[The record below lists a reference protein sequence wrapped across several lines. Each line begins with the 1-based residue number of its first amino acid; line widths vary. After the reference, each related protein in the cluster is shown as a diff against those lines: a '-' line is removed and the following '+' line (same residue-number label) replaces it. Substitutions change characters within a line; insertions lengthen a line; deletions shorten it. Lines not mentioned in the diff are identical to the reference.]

1 MKKNH
6 FVPVAAIV
14 VAANFFTS
22 SCNNE
27 TPAKETAAKEDATTL
42 TTPAAITNPN
52 FGIAPVEY
60 AELSEKA
67 MNYIAKFEFDAW
79 ADMLADDVVFSFPD
93 GDVDTRTKLEGKA
106 AVVGWWKNWR
116 KTSGIESMTMT
127 EFNHF
132 PLDVTAQPKGGA
144 LKGIYDFAYF
154 SSKMVYNGNSVSL
167 RMNFI
172 THFNADK
179 KIDRYTTYYDRTL
192 LVKATGKNILEK
204 K

>member
-6 FVPVAAIV
+6 FLLLALV
-14 VAANFFTS
+14 VITANFFGTG
-22 SCNNE
+22 CNNE
-27 TPAKETAAKEDATTL
+27 SPAKETAAKEETAAAIN
-42 TTPAAITNPN
+42 PAVITNPN
-52 FGIAPVEY
+52 FSIAPIEY

-67 MNYIAKFEFDAW
+67 MDHLAKFEFDAW
-79 ADMLADDVVFSFPD
+79 SDMLADDVVFSFPD

-106 AVVGWWKNWR
+106 AVVGWWKNWH
-116 KTSGIESMTMT
+116 KTSGIQSMTIT
-127 EFNHF
+127 EYNHF
-132 PLDVTAQPKGGA
+132 PLDVTTQPKGGA

-154 SSKMVYNGNSVSL
+154 SNKMVYNGKTVSL

-192 LVKATGKNILEK
+192 LVKAIGKNMLEK